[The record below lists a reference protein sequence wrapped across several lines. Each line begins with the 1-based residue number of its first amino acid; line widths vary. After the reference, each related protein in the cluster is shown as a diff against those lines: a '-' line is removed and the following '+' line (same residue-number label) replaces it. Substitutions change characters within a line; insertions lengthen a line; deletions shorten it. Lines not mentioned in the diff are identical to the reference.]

1 MLNLQDVLGQLA
13 PCMDA
18 PVCWLGL
25 SGGLDSMVLLEA
37 VDQLRRRHSLPP
49 IKAIHVHHGLHPD
62 ADNWVAHC
70 QHECDVRQIELS
82 VHRVRL
88 PEGGNVEEL
97 ARDARYG
104 VFEQCLQPGDW
115 LLLAHHADDQLET
128 LLFRLMR
135 GAGVHGMTGMPVSRP
150 LGQGQLLR
158 PLLRWTRDQL
168 ADWATAQQL
177 SWIEDPANAD
187 PRYARTALRHQLLP
201 CLREHWSTL
210 PDNLLRL
217 AGHASEA
224 VVLLDERA
232 DEDLQRAATPVED
245 GWLEGWPSLELQAL
259 LRLSSARQ
267 ANLLRY
273 WLRRHGLRLP
283 DQRHL
288 NTLLE
293 QLNAQQ
299 DTQPELG
306 MAGARIYR
314 SSGRLW
320 LLPGGGMPAG
330 IEQPLVSLQST
341 TLAAGNGRLLV
352 QKGGPLIWQDGNWRI
367 AYRRGGEQIKLP
379 GRPAQSL
386 KKLFQEADIP
396 AWLRP
401 AVPLLYCD
409 DQLVSVAG
417 RWNAEQMLKGA
428 GADGFSVRWEPIPH

>member
-1 MLNLQDVLGQLA
+1 MLDLQDVLGQLA

-37 VDQLRRRHSLPP
+37 VDQLRRQHPLPH

-62 ADNWVAHC
+62 ADQWTAHC
-70 QHECDVRQIELS
+70 QRECDARQIELLIR
-82 VHRVRL
+82 RVQL

-104 VFEQCLQPGDW
+104 VFEHCLQPGDW

-135 GAGVHGMTGMPVSRP
+135 GAGIQGMAGMPVSRA

-158 PLLRWTRDQL
+158 PLLRWTRSQL
-168 ADWATAQQL
+168 AEWARAQQL
-177 SWIEDPANAD
+177 RWIEDPANAD

-201 CLREHWSTL
+201 YLREHWSAV

-224 VVLLDERA
+224 AELLHERA
-232 DEDLQRAATPVED
+232 EEDLQQVATPPGD
-245 GWLEGWPSLELQAL
+245 DWLGGWPSLELAAL
-259 LRLSSARQ
+259 RRLSAARRT
-267 ANLLRY
+267 NLLRY
-273 WLRRHGLRLP
+273 WLRRHGLRQP

-288 NTLLE
+288 QTLLE
-293 QLNAQQ
+293 QLGAQQ
-299 DTQPELG
+299 DTQPELR

-320 LLPGGGMPAG
+320 LLPDSGMPAG
-330 IEQPLVSLQST
+330 IEQSLASPQST
-341 TLAAGNGRLLV
+341 ALVAGNGRLLV
-352 QKGGPLIWQDGNWRI
+352 REGGPLAWRDGNWRI

-409 DQLVSVAG
+409 DQLMSVAG

-428 GADGFSVRWEPIPH
+428 GADGFSVRWEPILH